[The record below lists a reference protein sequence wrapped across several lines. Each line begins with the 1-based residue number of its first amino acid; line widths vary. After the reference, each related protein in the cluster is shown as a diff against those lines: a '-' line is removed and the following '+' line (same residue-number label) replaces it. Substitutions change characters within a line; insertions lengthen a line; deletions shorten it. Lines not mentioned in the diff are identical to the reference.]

1 MVNFRYAI
9 LFVILL
15 SLTEIAPAQGVYW
28 YKCFKGTID
37 KYPFTLHLHK
47 LDHTYSG
54 YYYYNNIEQ
63 PLSVSGDDTS
73 SSDQIRLLGYSP
85 RFEAENEL
93 FTLTLQGDSL
103 KGKWKK
109 DLTASGERLQVNAVR
124 DQPASLRF
132 KVVYTSGSEKLRP
145 KMERSPVAS
154 FEASTV
160 WPEGGS
166 AAIIALKKIIAAELG
181 AKNNPADIG
190 PYLLAEKKSFLSEY
204 LKDNKAVPDSEL
216 VNFASGY
223 FQDVTTRLLI
233 VYQSPTIL
241 TLANFNY
248 SYTGGAHGNYSTGYI
263 SINPITGKQYT
274 LAQVLNP
281 AGKKQL
287 NALLARH
294 FRNNWRL
301 SANTPLTEGGLFDDK
316 LEANNNFFLTG
327 TGIGFSYAPYE
338 IGPFAMG
345 EITIFI
351 PYSDFE
357 KNLNPSFRRR

>member
-1 MVNFRYAI
+1 MTLFTI
-9 LFVILL
+9 LF
-15 SLTEIAPAQGVYW
+15 SLVRMAPAQDAYW

-54 YYYYNNIEQ
+54 YYYYNNMQQ
-63 PLSVSGDDTS
+63 PLSLLGDDTS
-73 SSDQIRLLGYSP
+73 SSGQIRLLSYSP

-103 KGKWKK
+103 QGKWER
-109 DLTASGERLQVNAVR
+109 DPSASGRGLQVKAAR
-124 DQPASLRF
+124 DQSAGLRF
-132 KVVYTSGSEKLRP
+132 DLVYTSGSEKLRP
-145 KMERSPVAS
+145 KMKESPVAS
-154 FEASTV
+154 YEAATV
-160 WPEGGS
+160 WPKGSS
-166 AAIIALKKIIAAELG
+166 AAITALKKIIATELG

-216 VNFASGY
+216 VNFSSGY
-223 FQDVTTRLLI
+223 SQDVTTRLLI
-233 VYQSPTIL
+233 VYHSPTIL
-241 TLANFNY
+241 TLADFNY
-248 SYTGGAHGNYSTGYI
+248 GYTGGAHGNYNTTYI
-263 SINPITGKQYT
+263 SINPATGKQYT
-274 LAQVLNP
+274 LVQVLSP

-287 NALLARH
+287 NALLAKY
-294 FRNNWRL
+294 FRKDRKL

-345 EITIFI
+345 EIIIFI
-351 PYSDFE
+351 PYSEFG
-357 KNLNPSFRRR
+357 KNLNPSFRK